1 ARSRALGRAGRRRHR
16 GLRRRDHPARGH
28 RRPQGD
34 GREGTLHARHLD
46 PGHRPL
52 RTRAHPRS
60 GLSMD
65 FELSA
70 EQEQVREVARA
81 FAEAELGNKIAP
93 FDERH
98 EFPHEIVKKL
108 GPLGFLGV
116 VIPEEY
122 GGAGLDYVS
131 YALIVEELCRGD
143 ASVGITMWAPNS
155 LCSNHIAT
163 FGSPEQKRRYLPPLA
178 SGQVLGAW
186 GLTEPGSGSDAAAL
200 VTRAE
205 LRGGE
210 WVLNGSKA
218 FITNASVASTAV
230 VMARTDGG
238 RSRGLSPFVV
248 ARRPPP
254 VAGGGG
260 ARVSG
265 PGRPFRSPGLPPPT
279 PAGLFFQAARIPAE
293 NLLGERGAGFVQAMT
308 VLEGGRIAMA
318 AMGVGIAQAAVDQA
332 ASYMRQRTAF
342 GKALADFN
350 GLQGMIADLVTDVE
364 VARLLTLRAAYLKDN
379 GRPAMHAAA
388 MAKLFAS
395 EAAMKAATKA
405 GQIHGGAG
413 YITEFPVERIF
424 RDAKLTE
431 IGEGT
436 SEIQRMVIAREILQ
450 LT

>member
-1 ARSRALGRAGRRRHR
+1 
-16 GLRRRDHPARGH
+16 
-28 RRPQGD
+28 
-34 GREGTLHARHLD
+34 
-46 PGHRPL
+46 
-52 RTRAHPRS
+52 
-60 GLSMD
+60 MD

-81 FAEAELGNKIAP
+81 FAEAELGAKIAP

-116 VIPEEY
+116 LVPEEF

-143 ASVGITMWAPNS
+143 ASVGITMWAHNS
-155 LCSNHIAT
+155 LCTNHIAS
-163 FGSPEQKRRYLPPLA
+163 FGSPEQKRHYLPPLA
-178 SGQVLGAW
+178 TGQVLGAW

-238 RSRGLSPFVV
+238 RSRGISAFVV
-248 ARRPPP
+248 ER
-254 VAGGGG
+254 G
-260 ARVSG
+260 APGFTSG
-265 PGRPFRSPGLPPPT
+265 KPYRKLGLHASDT
-279 PAGLFFQAARIPAE
+279 AELIFQDARIPAA
-293 NLLGERGAGFVQAMT
+293 NLLGERGTGFVQAMT

-405 GQIHGGAG
+405 VQIHGGAG

>member
-1 ARSRALGRAGRRRHR
+1 V
-16 GLRRRDHPARGH
+16 
-28 RRPQGD
+28 
-34 GREGTLHARHLD
+34 
-46 PGHRPL
+46 
-52 RTRAHPRS
+52 
-60 GLSMD
+60 D

-81 FAEAELGNKIAP
+81 FAEAELGAKIAP

-98 EFPHEIVKKL
+98 EFPHEIVEKL

-116 VIPEEY
+116 LVPEEF
-122 GGAGLDYVS
+122 GGAALDYVS

-143 ASVGITMWAPNS
+143 ASVGITMWAHNS
-155 LCSNHIAT
+155 LCANHIAT

-178 SGQVLGAW
+178 SGQALGAW

-238 RSRGLSPFVV
+238 RSRGISAFVV
-248 ARRPPP
+248 ER
-254 VAGGGG
+254 G
-260 ARVSG
+260 
-265 PGRPFRSPGLPPPT
+265 SPGFTSGKPYRKL
-279 PAGLFFQAARIPAE
+279 GLHASDTAELIFQDARIPAA

-332 ASYMRQRTAF
+332 AGYMRQRTAF

-350 GLQGMIADLVTDVE
+350 GLQGMIADLATDVE
-364 VARLLTLRAAYLKDN
+364 VARLLTLRAAYLKDS

-405 GQIHGGAG
+405 VQIHGGAG

>member
-1 ARSRALGRAGRRRHR
+1 V
-16 GLRRRDHPARGH
+16 
-28 RRPQGD
+28 
-34 GREGTLHARHLD
+34 
-46 PGHRPL
+46 
-52 RTRAHPRS
+52 
-60 GLSMD
+60 D

-116 VIPEEY
+116 VIPEEF

-143 ASVGITMWAPNS
+143 ASVGITMWAHNS

-238 RSRGLSPFVV
+238 RSRGISAFVV
-248 ARRPPP
+248 ERGAPGFT
-254 VAGGGG
+254 AGKPY
-260 ARVSG
+260 RKL
-265 PGRPFRSPGLPPPT
+265 GLHASDT
-279 PAGLFFQAARIPAE
+279 AELIFQEARIPAA

-332 ASYMRQRTAF
+332 AAYMRQRTAF

-350 GLQGMIADLVTDVE
+350 GLQGMIADLATEVE
-364 VARLLTLRAAYLKDN
+364 VARLLTLRAAYLKDI

-405 GQIHGGAG
+405 VQIHGGAG